1 MDISA
6 VVKSLVL
13 ESVKDPEIRKAIG
26 DISKDYIHDANVDA
40 VHEWCDSNAT
50 DKIKSYLASESSLD
64 DAVSEAVS
72 NLTFDVSVS

>member
-26 DISKDYIHDANVDA
+26 EISQDYIQDANTDA
-40 VHEWCDSNAT
+40 VHDWCDSNAT
-50 DKIKSYLASESSLD
+50 DKITSYLQSESSLN

>member
-26 DISKDYIHDANVDA
+26 EISKDYIQDANTDA
-40 VHEWCDSNAT
+40 VHDWCDSNAPNAIRNHIEENKNI
-50 DKIKSYLASESSLD
+50 DEIVEEVIKD
-64 DAVSEAVS
+64 G
-72 NLTFDVSVS
+72 TFDISFG